1 MRLGLCALA
10 LAFAFLP
17 SAARAD
23 TITLDYQ
30 SIGTNEW
37 QLTLTDDVT
46 ALPQPLATAI
56 AGVAVVGI
64 TGGSITSA
72 TLVSAPG
79 TLADWNLSINK
90 NTISASGCQGTANN
104 VLCTTTSSAADASL
118 SSLPATF
125 TWVFDVTLASGST
138 ISSPQTVAFECF
150 KTGGTIACGGNTSV
164 TPTINPG
171 SDPGP
176 AAVPEPRS
184 FVLLASGLIGLGL
197 LIRSRIWLGSI
208 RKPSS

>member
-1 MRLGLCALA
+1 MRLALCALA
-10 LAFAFLP
+10 LIFAFLP

-30 SIGTNEW
+30 PIGTNEW

-56 AGVAVVGI
+56 AGVAVIGT
-64 TGGSITSA
+64 TGGTITSA
-72 TLVSAPG
+72 TLTSAPG
-79 TLADWNLSINK
+79 TLADWNLSIDK
-90 NTISASGCQGTANN
+90 NTISASGCQGNANN

-125 TWVFDVTLASGST
+125 TWIFDLTLASGST

-150 KTGGTIACGGNTSV
+150 KPGGTIACGGNTSV
-164 TPTINPG
+164 TPTIDPGSGPG
-171 SDPGP
+171 SDT
-176 AAVPEPRS
+176 VPEPKS
-184 FVLLASGLIGLGL
+184 LVLFATGLIGLGL
-197 LIRSRIWLGSI
+197 LVRSRVWLGSI